1 MYKKQGSFLRIL
13 RKTMRTSPEQLELEF
28 QVPCDMLLACE
39 EGRERP
45 TEEMLERLARGYR
58 LPLASLKN
66 MLEDC
71 ETVEYETGDI
81 ERDMDKIVENLR
93 EKLESHGIEIP
104 PELDSIDKQMLK
116 NEVFDA
122 AERFLTRQENIDDL
136 VELRQAYRRYKYFF

>member
-1 MYKKQGSFLRIL
+1 MRIL
-13 RKTMRTSPEQLELEF
+13 RKTMRTSPEQLDLEF
-28 QVPCDMLLACE
+28 QVPCDVLLACE

-45 TEEMLERLARGYR
+45 TEEMLGQLARAYR
-58 LPLASLKN
+58 LPLTSLKN

-81 ERDMDKIVENLR
+81 ERDMDKIVEKIHNV
-93 EKLESHGIEIP
+93 LEAKGIEIP

-122 AERFLTRQENIDDL
+122 AERFLTRQENMDDL